1 MEREITHSCGHA
13 ERHMVYGQYA
23 ADSDRK
29 IRDLSRRK
37 CTTCHTALKAAGA
50 EADQAL
56 LEGIELPTLTGSE
69 KQVRWAGTIRT
80 DRLAKLRKADPT
92 ALARFTGIQEAKW
105 WIDNRAA
112 DLRNIAF

>member
-37 CTTCHTALKAAGA
+37 CTTCYAAQKAAGA
-50 EADQAL
+50 AADQAL
-56 LEGIELPTLTGSE
+56 LAGVELPALTGSE

-80 DRLAKLRKADPT
+80 ERLARLRKADPT
-92 ALARFTGIQEAKW
+92 ALARFASIQEATW